1 MNKEN
6 FLRRILY
13 TGAVLVAFVV
23 ILFPFAT
30 ILYLILDKTGSAT
43 PGPAAIGTIVIVI
56 VHLLILYSFREA
68 LIVNKRNGHLANIV
82 YIVSG
87 IFLLIF
93 GLIFLTMAL
102 EFLGGHSYW
111 VSAISFCF
119 CVGCDFLAAIIAFT
133 AIFLQPGK
141 TAKK

>member
-6 FLRRILY
+6 FLRRLLY
-13 TGAVLVAFVV
+13 AGAGLVAFVV
-23 ILFPFAT
+23 IIFPCAT
-30 ILYLILDKTGSAT
+30 ILYLILDKTGNST
-43 PGPAAIGTIVIVI
+43 PGPATIGTIVIVM

-133 AIFLQPGK
+133 AIFLQPSK
-141 TAKK
+141 NKN